1 MLIRLLNQCLES
13 TVCFSYNSWLFVLI
27 SFQAE
32 TAQQTA
38 SEKFEHISEVAKQG
52 QLTNV

>member
-1 MLIRLLNQCLES
+1 MYVGTEQNQNQYPPSICCVLLLS
-13 TVCFSYNSWLFVLI
+13 PVFFTSL
-27 SFQAE
+27 QAE

-52 QLTNV
+52 Q